1 MFKFKLVVATGLATA
16 ALGVG
21 GLVAAP
27 QASAQPK
34 TCSVAR
40 QVARSYIATAWVFW
54 SLGDYQSAEYWRGRA
69 EGVVEA
75 AC

>member
-1 MFKFKLVVATGLATA
+1 MLKLKLVAATGLATA

-27 QASAQPK
+27 EASALPIS
-34 TCSVAR
+34 CSTA
-40 QVARSYIATAWVFW
+40 QALARSYVAVAWVFW
-54 SLGDYQSAEYWRGRA
+54 SQGDYATSAYWRGRA
-69 EGVVEA
+69 EGVVDA